1 MGKISLE
8 EYLSLTSMSSYD
20 KESIEK
26 IISYNKSLVRK
37 YKFLKF
43 DNDDDYMS
51 TWADMLPTGW
61 RLKFGES
68 LFKELKKVIKRDK
81 LKNYK
86 IVEIKEKFGVL
97 RLYSFGGNEDTE
109 AVVKKYEDVSQYVC
123 QICGKPAEVVTLNWI
138 GFYCKDCARK
148 YFEEDDYGEIE

>member
-8 EYLSLTSMSSYD
+8 EYLSLISNSNLD

-26 IISYNKSLVRK
+26 IVSYNKSLIRK
-37 YKFLKF
+37 YQFLKL
-43 DNDDDYMS
+43 NNNDYMS

-68 LFKELKKVIKRDK
+68 LFNELKETIKKYK
-81 LKNYK
+81 LNKYE
-86 IVEIKEKFGVL
+86 IVDIKEKFGTL
-97 RLYSFGGNEDTE
+97 RWYSFGGNEETE
-109 AVVKKYEDVSQYVC
+109 NIIKKYEDVSQYVC

>member
-8 EYLSLTSMSSYD
+8 EYLSLISNSNLD

-26 IISYNKSLVRK
+26 IVSYNKSLIRK
-37 YKFLKF
+37 YPFLKL
-43 DNDDDYMS
+43 NNNDYMS

-68 LFKELKKVIKRDK
+68 LFNELKETIKKYK
-81 LKNYK
+81 LNKYE
-86 IVEIKEKFGVL
+86 IVDIKEKFGTL
-97 RLYSFGGNEDTE
+97 RWYSFGGNEETE
-109 AVVKKYEDVSQYVC
+109 NIIKKYEDVSQYVC